1 MKMWED
7 AWLKITKRE
16 ILVMDSNKES
26 PKRSHAYTEI
36 REIRKCSYNAARSH
50 CISIKVELRFR
61 FESRRIRLF
70 SGIRGRQR
78 KR

>member
-16 ILVMDSNKES
+16 VLVMESNKES
-26 PKRSHAYTEI
+26 PKRSHPYTEI
-36 REIRKCSYNAARSH
+36 RDIRKCSYNANHPH
-50 CISIKVELRFR
+50 CISIKVEQRSGV
-61 FESRRIRLF
+61 ECRRIRLL
-70 SGIRGRQR
+70 SGIPGKRG